1 MLSIDSL
8 EKGIVIDH
16 IEAGKGM
23 EIYNYL
29 NLDKADYTVAL
40 IKNVCSK
47 KMKKKDIIKIENN
60 IDMDLNVLGFI
71 DPNITIN
78 IIKDKEIIDKLQLE
92 LPDEVKN
99 VIKCKNPRCITTI
112 EQEIDDIF
120 KLVDKE
126 KAIYRCIYCDQIY
139 KKD

>member
-8 EKGIVIDH
+8 ENGIVIDH

-29 NLDKADYTVAL
+29 NLDKAEYTVAL
-40 IKNVCSK
+40 IKNVCSN

-78 IIKDKEIIDKLQLE
+78 IIKDKMIIDKLQLE
-92 LPDEVKN
+92 PPEEVRN
-99 VIKCKNPRCITTI
+99 VMKCKNPRCITTI
-112 EQEIDDIF
+112 EQEIDHMF
-120 KLVDKE
+120 KLVDKK
-126 KAIYRCIYCDQIY
+126 KATYRCIYCDQIY
-139 KKD
+139 KKE

>member
-126 KAIYRCIYCDQIY
+126 KAVYRCIYCDQIY

>member
-8 EKGIVIDH
+8 ENGIVIDH

-126 KAIYRCIYCDQIY
+126 KAVYRC
-139 KKD
+139 